1 MLSKINNYRKRIAHY
16 IKLEPD
22 KIYLFWKGRVALFTI
37 LKAMGIKTGD
47 EIILPGFT
55 CVVVPNAI
63 KYLGAKPVYVDIKRD
78 SLNPNFEQ
86 VINAVNKKTK
96 VIIVQNTFGLSS
108 DVDKISKFAKSQ
120 GIFTIED
127 CTHGF
132 GGTYNDKPNGA
143 YCDAA
148 FYSTQWNKPFSTG
161 IGGFAV
167 INNSKLLPLINSITS
182 NLLLPTWY
190 DELKLFILNLAY
202 KITIHPRTYWFIR
215 DLYRFLSK
223 YGLVIGSSE
232 GKEIS
237 SLDKPKDYF
246 KGAGVIQ
253 AWLGLKRI
261 NHIDENIKMRKR
273 NALKYSS
280 FLKIHGK
287 YHVNERFYNNHSFL
301 KYPLIV
307 SNREIF
313 QKKALKA
320 QIPLG
325 DWFVSPVHPVVG
337 DLKKWSINLKEIP
350 VAAEVSQHIVN
361 LPTEGADIKKV
372 LRFLNTEINMIV

>member
-1 MLSKINNYRKRIAHY
+1 MNIKDKYKRAISD
-16 IKLEPD
+16 IVEKSTD
-22 KIYLFWKGRVALFTI
+22 NVFLFWKGRVALFTI

-63 KYLGAKPVYVDIKRD
+63 KYLGAKPVYVDIKQD
-78 SLNPNFEQ
+78 TLNPTYKQIIDSVTSN
-86 VINAVNKKTK
+86 TK
-96 VIIVQNTFGLSS
+96 AIIVQNTFGLSS
-108 DVDKISKFAKSQ
+108 DVDKISEFAKSQ
-120 GIFTIED
+120 GIYTIED

-132 GGTYNDKPNGA
+132 GGTYNGKPNGA

-167 INNSKLLPLINSITS
+167 INNRKLLPLINNLTR

-190 DELKLFILNLAY
+190 DELKLFLLNLAY
-202 KITIHPRTYWFIR
+202 KITIQPGTYWFIR

-232 GKEIS
+232 GKEIT
-237 SLDKPKDYF
+237 SLNKPKDYF

-261 NHIDENIKMRKR
+261 NHIDKNIKKRKE
-273 NALKYSS
+273 NALKYTN
-280 FLKIHGK
+280 FLKTHGK
-287 YHVNERFYNNHSFL
+287 YHVNVRLFINHSFL
-301 KYPLIV
+301 KYPLLV
-307 SNREIF
+307 
-313 QKKALKA
+313 
-320 QIPLG
+320 
-325 DWFVSPVHPVVG
+325 
-337 DLKKWSINLKEIP
+337 KERVI
-350 VAAEVSQHIVN
+350 
-361 LPTEGADIKKV
+361 
-372 LRFLNTEINMIV
+372 

>member
-1 MLSKINNYRKRIAHY
+1 MN
-16 IKLEPD
+16 IKD
-22 KIYLFWKGRVALFTI
+22 KYKNAISDIVEKSANDIFLFWKGRVALFTI

-108 DVDKISKFAKSQ
+108 DVDEISKFAKSQ
-120 GIFTIED
+120 GIYTIED

-167 INNSKLLPLINSITS
+167 INNRNLLQLIN
-182 NLLLPTWY
+182 NLTNNLVLPTWY
-190 DELKLFILNLAY
+190 DELKLFLLNLAY

-261 NHIDENIKMRKR
+261 NH
-273 NALKYSS
+273 LKG
-280 FLKIHGK
+280 L
-287 YHVNERFYNNHSFL
+287 
-301 KYPLIV
+301 
-307 SNREIF
+307 
-313 QKKALKA
+313 
-320 QIPLG
+320 
-325 DWFVSPVHPVVG
+325 
-337 DLKKWSINLKEIP
+337 
-350 VAAEVSQHIVN
+350 
-361 LPTEGADIKKV
+361 
-372 LRFLNTEINMIV
+372 

>member
-1 MLSKINNYRKRIAHY
+1 MN
-16 IKLEPD
+16 IKDKYKSAISDIVEKSPD
-22 KIYLFWKGRVALFTI
+22 DVFLFWKGRVALFTI

-63 KYLGAKPVYVDIKRD
+63 KYLGAIPVYVDIKRD
-78 SLNPNFEQ
+78 SLNPNFNQ
-86 VINAVNKKTK
+86 VKNYVGKKTK

-120 GIFTIED
+120 GIYTIED

-132 GGTYNDKPNGA
+132 GGIYNGKPNGA

-167 INNSKLLPLINSITS
+167 INNRKLLQLINNLTS
-182 NLLLPTWY
+182 NLLFPTWY
-190 DELKLFILNLAY
+190 DELKLFLLNLAY
-202 KITIHPRTYWFIR
+202 KITIHPGTYWLIR
-215 DLYRFLSK
+215 DMYRFLSK
-223 YGLVIGSSE
+223 YSLVIGSSE
-232 GKEIS
+232 GKEIT
-237 SLDKPKDYF
+237 SLNKPKDYF
-246 KGAGVIQ
+246 KGAGIIQ

-261 NHIDENIKMRKR
+261 NYIDENIKMRKR

-280 FLKIHGK
+280 FLKTHGK

-301 KYPLIV
+301 KYPLLV
-307 SNREIF
+307 SKREIF

-325 DWFVSPVHPVVG
+325 DWFVSPIHPVIG
-337 DLKKWSINLKEIP
+337 DLKKWSINLGELP

-361 LPTEGADIKKV
+361 IPTEGVDVKKV
-372 LRFLNTEINMIV
+372 LKFLNAEMNMIV